1 MIRLS
6 KGVMSLGGF
15 CSIGTPLDN
24 VVNIYEQSIRIMK
37 NGNIYYGRNHFKKED
52 WEMERRLIIDGNEV
66 YEIDEACMI
75 KKKVEV
81 REEEDRKKHESHL
94 NRYQHGYQHG
104 KK

>member
-1 MIRLS
+1 
-6 KGVMSLGGF
+6 
-15 CSIGTPLDN
+15 
-24 VVNIYEQSIRIMK
+24 
-37 NGNIYYGRNHFKKED
+37 
-52 WEMERRLIIDGNEV
+52 MERRLIIDGNEV

-81 REEEDRKKHESHL
+81 REEDRKKHESHL

>member
-1 MIRLS
+1 
-6 KGVMSLGGF
+6 
-15 CSIGTPLDN
+15 
-24 VVNIYEQSIRIMK
+24 
-37 NGNIYYGRNHFKKED
+37 
-52 WEMERRLIIDGNEV
+52 MERRLIIDGNEV

-81 REEEDRKKHESHL
+81 REEEDRKKHESLL

>member
-1 MIRLS
+1 
-6 KGVMSLGGF
+6 
-15 CSIGTPLDN
+15 
-24 VVNIYEQSIRIMK
+24 MK

-81 REEEDRKKHESHL
+81 RKEEDRKKHESHL

>member
-1 MIRLS
+1 
-6 KGVMSLGGF
+6 
-15 CSIGTPLDN
+15 
-24 VVNIYEQSIRIMK
+24 
-37 NGNIYYGRNHFKKED
+37 
-52 WEMERRLIIDGNEV
+52 MERRLIIDGNEV

-94 NRYQHGYQHG
+94 NRYQHG